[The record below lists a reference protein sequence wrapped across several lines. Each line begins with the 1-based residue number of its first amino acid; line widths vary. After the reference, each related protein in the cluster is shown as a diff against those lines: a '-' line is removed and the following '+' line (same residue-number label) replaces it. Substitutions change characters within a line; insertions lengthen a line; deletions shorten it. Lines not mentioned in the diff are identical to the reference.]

1 MDFKRY
7 IYSVA
12 CLSILFITSA
22 NSFDVIKDKNSTTK
36 TFNEV
41 DDSYDTELGKMWY
54 QDKPKKEKIQEQPK
68 ILQKEQSQY
77 QAKDVNEAI
86 LQKLQEM
93 VDLQKQQLEL
103 QKKTYLLLQ
112 EEYDPKPHMITNE
125 KGEKCIANSSA
136 DCFEMPI
143 VAEAKR
149 VPVLAAWI
157 KEPTIENATE
167 YLKWQA
173 KFFNFKFNNG
183 YSLNLAGKQWGDK
196 AYPAAATPEEFGS
209 IGGESVRYKNELI
222 KSIIASKSKNMNVYI
237 LMGKTVGFEIE
248 YPQKVFEIHE
258 ELKKLGIGTKIVFK
272 DSESLSY
279 YKTVIQSSAN
289 RTLSPRFKEITD
301 LGDVIVSKE
310 TFAKIDPHAT
320 PYVLLKYKDTKN
332 DVTQAVAV
340 GKDSWYEALQGIYRT
355 LILNNIIKPS
365 DLHGNKT
372 SDIVAK
378 EVVDGINNGNKNLSA
393 KKQTQN
399 TQPKIVK
406 GKDSNETKK

>member
-1 MDFKRY
+1 MNFKKN
-7 IYSVA
+7 IFSAV
-12 CLSILFITSA
+12 CVGMLFLTTVNAFEI
-22 NSFDVIKDKNSTTK
+22 VKDKNSTTK
-36 TFNEV
+36 TYNEV
-41 DDSYDTELGKMWY
+41 DDSYNTELGKMWY
-54 QDKPKKEKIQEQPK
+54 QDKPKKERAQEQPK
-68 ILQKEQSQY
+68 LLPKEQSQV
-77 QAKDVNEAI
+77 QPKDVNEAI
-86 LQKLQEM
+86 LVKLQEM
-93 VDLQKQQLEL
+93 VELQKQQLEL
-103 QKKTYLLLQ
+103 QQKTYLLIQ
-112 EEYDPKPHMITNE
+112 EEFDPKPHMITNE

-157 KEPTIENATE
+157 KEPTIEKATE

-183 YSLNLAGKQWGDK
+183 YSLNLAGKQYGDR
-196 AYPAAATPEEFGS
+196 ANPSAATPEEFGS

-222 KSIIASKSKNMNVYI
+222 KSIIASKSKSMNVFI

-258 ELKKLGIGTKIVFK
+258 ELKKLGIVTKIVFK

-279 YKTVIQSSAN
+279 YKTVIQSSGN
-289 RTLSPRFKEITD
+289 RTLSPRLKEITD
-301 LGDVIVSKE
+301 AGDVIVSKE

-320 PYVLLKYKDTKN
+320 PYVLLRYKDAKY

-355 LILNNIIKPS
+355 LILNNIVKPS

-372 SDIVAK
+372 SDIIAK
-378 EVVDGINNGNKNLSA
+378 EVVNGINNGNKSTT
-393 KKQTQN
+393 KKQTK
-399 TQPKIVK
+399 TVK
-406 GKDSNETKK
+406 GKDNNETKK